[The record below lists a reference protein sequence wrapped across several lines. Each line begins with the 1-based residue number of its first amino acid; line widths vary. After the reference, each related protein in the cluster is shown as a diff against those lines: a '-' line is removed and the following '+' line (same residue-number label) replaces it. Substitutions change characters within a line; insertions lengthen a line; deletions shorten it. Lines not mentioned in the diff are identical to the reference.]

1 MKIAALLLPAVL
13 SAAGALCIACAHA
26 QQIPQ
31 IHYADL
37 GMCKL
42 ESGAAIENCR
52 LGYRTFGTLDA
63 AKDNAILFPMW
74 FTGRSGDVGALIAPG
89 PGHFIDTDKYFVIVA
104 DPFGN
109 GISSSPSNSTTQH
122 GTAFPVFTIRD
133 MVRAEERLV
142 ADTLHL
148 KHLRAVVGQSMGGMQ
163 TFEWG
168 VDAPSMMDLLVPIV
182 GTPQLSGYDLL
193 LWSAEKQALETDAA
207 YNHGQYT
214 RSPPLPLVS
223 YLQQMNLST
232 PEFIVDHTT
241 REAFP
246 QFLAQIAEQLRFGT
260 DANDYLRQLQAM
272 LAQDIAHGGSLYVT
286 ARAMQAKMLIIN
298 AQQDHMVNPILPL
311 AFAKLVH
318 AQTLVLTSDCG
329 HMAPGCE
336 IDKVSPAI
344 ERFLAG
350 K

>member
-1 MKIAALLLPAVL
+1 MKTASLLIAA
-13 SAAGALCIACAHA
+13 ALGVASAHA
-26 QQIPQ
+26 QQIPP
-31 IHYADL
+31 IHYAEL
-37 GMCKL
+37 GTCRL
-42 ESGAAIENCR
+42 ESGAAIQDCR

-63 AKDNAILFPMW
+63 RKDNAILFPMW
-74 FTGRSGDVGALIAPG
+74 FTGRSGDVGAVIAPG
-89 PGHFIDTDKYFVIVA
+89 PGHFIDTNQYFVIVV

-142 ADTLHL
+142 RDTLHL
-148 KHLRAVVGQSMGGMQ
+148 DHLHAVMGQSMGGMQ

-168 VDAPSMMDLLVPIV
+168 ADAPGMMDLLIPIL
-182 GTPQLSGYDLL
+182 GTPQLSSYDLL

-207 YNHGQYT
+207 YDHGQYT
-214 RSPPLPLVS
+214 KSPALPLVS

-232 PEFIVDHTT
+232 PEFRVDHTT
-241 REAFP
+241 REGFP
-246 QFLAQIAEQLRFGT
+246 LFLAQTAEQLKFGT

-272 LAQDIAHGGSLYVT
+272 LSQDIAHGGSLYVT

-336 IDKVSPAI
+336 MDKVSPVI
-344 ERFLAG
+344 EQFLAG